1 MAMIVRPKR
10 RRSLSRPAW
19 CGLAASRAHAGAGSA
34 RAGADPGGAAGLQG
48 LDGRRVLV
56 VDDEQS
62 IRLLCSVNLAM
73 EGAEVVEA
81 ADGTE
86 ALERAEGDAPFDLV
100 LLDVMLPDIG
110 GHEVARRLVAGG
122 IRAPIVFLSAR
133 ADPADLEA
141 GYEAGGVDYI
151 TKPFDPTALGAR
163 LNETLG
169 RVERGEA
176 EAFRESRLG
185 ELRQRST

>member
-19 CGLAASRAHAGAGSA
+19 CGLSASRAHAGAGSA
-34 RAGADPGGAAGLQG
+34 RAGAEPGGAAGPQG